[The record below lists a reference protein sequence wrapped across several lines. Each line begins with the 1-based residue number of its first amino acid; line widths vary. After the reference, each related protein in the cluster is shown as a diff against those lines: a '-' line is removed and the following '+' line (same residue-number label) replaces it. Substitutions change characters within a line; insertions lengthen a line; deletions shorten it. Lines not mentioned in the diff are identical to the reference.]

1 MQPAVFLDR
10 DGVINPNALNSLTGQ
25 WESPHKAEDFKLFP
39 WAIGALQDLQRNK
52 FSLFL
57 ISNQPSYAKG
67 KVSIEEIKAIQDK
80 LHSFLA
86 EHKISFTE
94 YFYCYH
100 HPEGAIPELA
110 VRCNCRKPGIAFI
123 KEAERRHSLDL
134 NLSWIIGDRDS
145 DIVCG
150 KNAGLKTILVLSP
163 EELSTKKAGESTPDF
178 RVANLQEAVNIIIRE
193 KKGRKYGINKKP

>member
-10 DGVINPNALNSLTGQ
+10 DGVINPNAFNSLTGQ
-25 WESPHKAEDFKLFP
+25 WESPHQAKDFQLFP
-39 WAIGALQDLQRNK
+39 WAIDALKDLQKNK

-67 KVSIEEIKAIQDK
+67 KVSLEEIKAIQDK
-80 LHSFLA
+80 LHSLLV

-100 HPEGAIPELA
+100 HPEGVVPELA
-110 VRCNCRKPGIAFI
+110 VRCSCRKPGIAFI
-123 KEAERRHSLDL
+123 REAEKRHSLDL
-134 NLSWIIGDRDS
+134 KLSWIVGDRDS

-150 KNAGLKTILVLSP
+150 KNAGLKTILVLNP
-163 EELSTKKAGESTPDF
+163 GEVLVKKPGESTPDF
-178 RVANLQEAVNIIIRE
+178 RAANLQEAVNIIIRE
-193 KKGRKYGINKKP
+193 TKKGR